1 MNRTDLYN
9 LGFSEKE
16 AEVYLAL
23 NAYGPSPASTLARAT
38 KIKRTSVYDTL
49 SSLIARN
56 LIISFRQGAYT
67 YFVIDDVSKLLYQE
81 REKTRIAERVVN
93 DLKTGSLNH
102 AGVQVSYFVG
112 EEGYR
117 ELYEDVLRSQP
128 KELMVWIHLDEF
140 YRALDPVR
148 EAEWTKERIQKKIY
162 TRLLMEYTPLG
173 RAFQKDDPHSCRQT
187 LLLPKKYFFQSNCFL
202 FDGNIAF
209 FDARDKIT
217 GIRIRHQRIFELQKQ
232 IFEMNWKLF
241 DK

>member
-1 MNRTDLYN
+1 MYKLDLLN

-23 NAYGPSPASTLARAT
+23 NSYGASPASTVSRVT
-38 KIKRTSVYDTL
+38 KIKRTSVYDAL
-49 SSLIARN
+49 NSLISKN
-56 LIISFRQGAYT
+56 LVTSFRQGAYT

-93 DLKTGSLNH
+93 DLKTANLNQ

-140 YRALDPVR
+140 YRALDPAR

-162 TRLLMEYTPLG
+162 TRLLMEDTPLG
-173 RAFQKDDPHSCRQT
+173 RKFQKDDPRSCRKT
-187 LLLPKKYFFQSNCFL
+187 LLLPKKYFFQSNCII

-217 GIRIRHQRIFELQKQ
+217 GIRIRHQRIFELQRQ

-241 DK
+241 S